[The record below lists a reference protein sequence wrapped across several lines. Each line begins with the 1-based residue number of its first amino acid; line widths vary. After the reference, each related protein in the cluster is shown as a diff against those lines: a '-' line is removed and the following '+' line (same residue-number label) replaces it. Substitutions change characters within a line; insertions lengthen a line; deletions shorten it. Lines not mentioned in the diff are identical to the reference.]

1 MFDIFQVSDI
11 MVCVSILYAL
21 VVGLYAASMI
31 GIRNRKSRNRDKVY
45 ELLANGIL
53 NGTIYDSFGLEI
65 LCRYSQYE
73 DFERFV
79 RGFLKYALT
88 NQSEENFHKI
98 DDLMRAMIV
107 EKSRKKPFEECN
119 SVDRQ
124 FLLSINEVVSKSDIE
139 SAKLSVQELS
149 RSIREKDAE
158 IAKQGRQQFWL
169 TILAIVG
176 LVLNIFFGIQSM
188 NLSEKDINN
197 ISQIVETAINNGNND
212 K

>member
-1 MFDIFQVSDI
+1 MFELFHMSNIIVWVAALYVLI
-11 MVCVSILYAL
+11 VCLYVFSLMSIRSRKL
-21 VVGLYAASMI
+21 
-31 GIRNRKSRNRDKVY
+31 RNRNKAY

-107 EKSRKKPFEECN
+107 EKSKKKPFEECN
-119 SVDRQ
+119 PVDRQ
-124 FLLSINEVVSKSDIE
+124 FLLSVNEVVSKSDIE

-149 RSIREKDAE
+149 RSIREKEAV

-169 TILAIVG
+169 TIFTIVG
-176 LVLNIFFGIQSM
+176 LALNIFFGIQSM
-188 NLSEKDINN
+188 NLSEKDIDN
-197 ISQIVETAINNGNND
+197 ISQIVETAINNSNNN